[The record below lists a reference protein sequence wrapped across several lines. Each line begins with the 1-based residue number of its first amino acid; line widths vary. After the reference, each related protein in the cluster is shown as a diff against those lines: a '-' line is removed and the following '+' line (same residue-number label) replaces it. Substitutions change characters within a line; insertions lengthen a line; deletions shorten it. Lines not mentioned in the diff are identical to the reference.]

1 MAHLQSWYI
10 TYLALY
16 THTALSVYMNVRNF
30 SDRLH
35 LPTPTMRKQNPQT
48 CSSFN
53 SLCNMSALVAR
64 IMNDCCKFVD
74 VWINQT

>member
-53 SLCNMSALVAR
+53 SLYNMSARVAR